1 MVPQAPGALNSTIAV
16 RGSGIIFGGE
26 PGRLVGRDAAMR
38 LHFHQPNAAHR
49 RARALAQGRG
59 SERASAEA
67 LLGAGHPLV
76 ALLRR
81 SDTALEQVV
90 AVTAVQAAAVVFA
103 FGDYGFG
110 LWLAAAAV
118 VVQVVVGCRLALLRM
133 SRRELCVDLF
143 VEGTALRLPCIE
155 RERRRLMDPRK
166 AVQLAQSIEEIVGTA
181 ARPIARAAAARP
193 LFDVR
198 VIRPV
203 VPELREIAA
212 LLRGGCR
219 SLQGVAVV
227 ERLLTGAA
235 TPLYGREVEPLR
247 KELRRARYLLS
258 VMR

>member
-1 MVPQAPGALNSTIAV
+1 
-16 RGSGIIFGGE
+16 
-26 PGRLVGRDAAMR
+26 MR

-49 RARALAQGRG
+49 AARALAQGG

-67 LLGAGHPLV
+67 LLGANHPLV

-81 SDTALEQVV
+81 FDTAFEQVV
-90 AVTAVQAAAVVFA
+90 AVTAVQAVVLVFA
-103 FGDYGFG
+103 FGNYGFG

-118 VVQVVVGCRLALLRM
+118 AVQIALGCRLALLRV
-133 SRRELCVDLF
+133 SRREVCVDLF
-143 VEGTALRLPCIE
+143 VGGTGLRLPYVE
-155 RERRRLMDPRK
+155 RARRRLLDPRQ
-166 AVQLAQSIEEIVGTA
+166 AGQLARSIEEIVATA
-181 ARPIARAAAARP
+181 ARPIPRAAAARP

-212 LLRGGCR
+212 PLRGGCP

-227 ERLLTGAA
+227 DRLMTGAA

-247 KELRRARYLLS
+247 HELRRARYLLS
-258 VMR
+258 VNR